1 MRNSTRAS
9 ASLSLPYFSSQSH
22 IYPTIPLWLEL
33 IALDSFS
40 CLALQDGIDAGLR
53 AQHIR
58 LIADVRFLLR

>member
-1 MRNSTRAS
+1 MRNSPRAS
-9 ASLSLPYFSSQSH
+9 ASPSLPYFSSKSH
-22 IYPTIPLWLEL
+22 LSNYLPLWLEL

-40 CLALQDGIDAGLR
+40 CLALHDGIDAGLR